1 MNATIEGLNI
11 MNLLVNVEGLN
22 IMMNPN
28 DEARMFSSYKVV
40 KEEAVSIT
48 HLQFSD
54 DTLVLGENSWANIRV
69 LQENLIIF
77 VVISSSKVSFN
88 RIMLIVVNVSESWS
102 VEALEVLNCKIIK
115 PHSFLYLGI
124 PIGGDPSR
132 LVCLWVE

>member
-1 MNATIEGLNI
+1 MNATLEGLDI

-22 IMMNPN
+22 IMMNATV
-28 DEARMFSSYKVV
+28 EAMMFSGYKVV

-48 HLQFSD
+48 HLQFT

-88 RIMLIVVNVSESWS
+88 RIMLIAVNVSESWS